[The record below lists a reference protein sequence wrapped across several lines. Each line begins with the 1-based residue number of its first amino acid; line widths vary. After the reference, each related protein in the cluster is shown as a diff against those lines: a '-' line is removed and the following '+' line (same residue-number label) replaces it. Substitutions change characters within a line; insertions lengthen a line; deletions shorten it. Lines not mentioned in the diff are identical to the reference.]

1 MTDGEPPMAND
12 LHADAGGHFIS
23 TMRFEFGEEPDDHH
37 AVGAVTLDPYL
48 QADGLE
54 WPNVATLLT
63 LADVLI
69 GRLASHQ
76 TRPRIS
82 VTSDLGIRL
91 FRQAVDERVE
101 CRARLLKV
109 GRTMS
114 VGDAEFVSA
123 SGEMIGTALGTFLAS
138 PRPADVAPQRFE
150 FGQRDEI
157 RGAPTLSEHVGIAT
171 PAPGVAEMAALRSDL
186 TNATQSLQGGI
197 VALLGEVATYSAVA
211 SADVGMQVV
220 DTLEVH
226 YLSAGRTGPFR
237 ATAEGLSVTTTA
249 GYFRVQVEDLGRD
262 RLTAIIETTTR
273 PAET

>member
-1 MTDGEPPMAND
+1 MTDGEPPTAND

-23 TMRFEFGEEPDDHH
+23 TMRVEFGEEPDDRH
-37 AVGAVTLDPYL
+37 AVGAVVLDPYL
-48 QADGLE
+48 QADGLG
-54 WPNVATLLT
+54 WPNMATLLT

-69 GRLASHQ
+69 GRLASHH

-82 VTSDLGIRL
+82 VTSDLGVRL
-91 FRQAVDERVE
+91 FRRAIDQRVE

-114 VGDAEFVSA
+114 VGDAEFFSA
-123 SGEMIGTALGTFLAS
+123 SGELIGTALGTFLAS
-138 PRPADVAPQRFE
+138 PRPADVAPHGFQ
-150 FGQRDEI
+150 FGPQVEI
-157 RGAPTLSEHVGIAT
+157 RRSRTLAEHVGITT
-171 PAPGVAEMAALRSDL
+171 PEPGVAEMPALRSDL

-197 VALLGEVATYSAVA
+197 VALLGEMATYSAVA
-211 SADVGMQVV
+211 SGDVGSQVV

-237 ATAEGLSVTTTA
+237 ATAEGLSLTTTT
-249 GYFRVQVEDLGRD
+249 GYFRVQVRDLGRD

-273 PAET
+273 PTAP

>member
-1 MTDGEPPMAND
+1 MTEGEARAAND

-23 TMRFEFGEEPDDHH
+23 TMRFEFGEEPDDRH
-37 AVGAVTLDPYL
+37 AFGAVRLDPYL
-48 QADGLE
+48 QADGLP
-54 WPNVATLLT
+54 WPNMATLLT
-63 LADVLI
+63 MADVLI

-91 FRQAVDERVE
+91 FRRAIDERVE

-114 VGDAEFVSA
+114 VGDAEFVSE

-138 PRPADVAPQRFE
+138 PRPADVAQQGFT
-150 FGQRDEI
+150 FGQRVEI
-157 RGAPTLSEHVGIAT
+157 PRARTLAEHVGIAT
-171 PAPGVAEMAALRSDL
+171 PEPGVAEMPALRSDL

-211 SADVGMQVV
+211 SAEVGAQVV
-220 DTLEVH
+220 ETLEVH
-226 YLSAGRTGPFR
+226 YLSAGRSGPFR
-237 ATAEGLSVTTTA
+237 ATAEPLSLTTTG
-249 GYFRVQVEDLGRD
+249 GYFRVQVRDLGRD

-273 PAET
+273 PRP

>member
-1 MTDGEPPMAND
+1 VPND

-23 TMRFEFGEEPDDHH
+23 TMRLEFGEEPDDRH
-37 AVGAVTLDPYL
+37 AVGAVMVDPYL
-48 QADGLE
+48 QADGLP
-54 WPNVATLLT
+54 WPNMATLLT
-63 LADVLI
+63 MADVLI
-69 GRLASHQ
+69 GRLASHH

-91 FRQAVDERVE
+91 FRQAIDERVE

-114 VGDAEFVSA
+114 VGDAEFFSE

-138 PRPADVAPQRFE
+138 PRPADVAAQGFA
-150 FGQRDEI
+150 FGQPDENP
-157 RGAPTLSEHVGIAT
+157 RARTLAEHVGIAT
-171 PAPGVAEMAALRSDL
+171 PEPGVADMAALRSDL

-197 VALLGEVATYSAVA
+197 VALLGEVATYSAFG
-211 SADVGMQVV
+211 SDDVGTQVV

-237 ATAEGLSVTTTA
+237 ASAECLSLTTNG
-249 GYFRVQVEDLGRD
+249 GYFRVQVRDLGRD
-262 RLTAIIETTTR
+262 RLTAVIETTTR
-273 PAET
+273 PLGP